1 MFLFLWDVSAKEME
15 EKQYAEQK
23 VGTWLAA
30 AGFIKGVSVQ
40 PLLGATETLVWVLIG
55 SQAVHVV

>member
-1 MFLFLWDVSAKEME
+1 ME
-15 EKQYAEQK
+15 EKQYVEQK
-23 VGTWLAA
+23 VGTRLAA